1 MVSASPITPI
11 RQQYLDVKRQY
22 PDAIVFFRLGDFY
35 ETFDA
40 DAHVVAEELDIVLT
54 SRNVAKGQRV
64 PMAGVPHHAA
74 EGYIARLIARGYKVA
89 ICEQVSSVPLDG
101 LMPRQVVRVVTPGTV
116 TEPGLLADKRNNYL
130 VSVAR
135 DGASAGV
142 AYVDVST
149 GDMAT
154 TQFPDPDGQSLVREL
169 DRLAPAEL
177 VVSDQGRPSYEQGEE
192 QTVEAHRRYPELA
205 GIASSITLY
214 DSWRF
219 EYGNCRQALLE
230 QLHVVTLAG
239 FGCEEL
245 PLAVQAAGVLI
256 QYLKEHSR
264 GALAQLDSLSTYST
278 ASFMALDVS
287 TRRNLE
293 LVETLRDR
301 GLKGS
306 LLWVLDHTQTPMG
319 GRLLRQWITQ
329 PLLDRAALEQ
339 RLSAVQSCLQSPTHR
354 AGLRQTLHGF
364 GDLTRLCNR
373 VAQRIATPRDLLGLQ
388 ASLARTAQLRDTLAA
403 LVAVDQIPGTP
414 AIYPIDPETLDP
426 CEEAAGW
433 IGDAIVEDPP
443 ALLANGRVIRSG
455 YSRERDGI
463 DASVAEAR
471 RWVANLEAAE
481 RTRTGIRSLKVGFN
495 KVFGYYI
502 EITRSNS
509 DAAPAEYIRK
519 QTLVNAERY
528 ITPELKERE
537 SLILHAEERAGELEA
552 ELYGELLERL
562 RKVTDRIR
570 GTAQAVAHLDVY
582 LALAQAA
589 SEYGYV
595 RPELGDD
602 RRIVIKAARHP
613 VVERTLTAGSFVPN
627 DVLLDGDQAI
637 HVITGP
643 NMSGKSTY
651 LRMVALITLMAQIGS
666 FVPAERAHVGLVDR
680 IFSRVGAQDEIAS
693 GHSTF
698 MVEMVELANI
708 LNHATERSLL
718 ILDEI
723 GRGTSTY
730 DGISIAWAVVEYLHN
745 QPGLCPRTLFAT
757 HYHELTELASF
768 LPSVHNENVAVQSQG
783 DQVVFTHYIVPGGSD
798 RSYGIHVAEMAGLP
812 HPVVMRAREI
822 LHDLEGSA
830 RRVPVASG
838 AAVIK
843 VRQLTLLPDTH
854 PALEALRQLKVDEI
868 SPLEALNRLADLQ
881 RLASL

>member
-1 MVSASPITPI
+1 MVPASPITPI

-74 EGYIARLIARGYKVA
+74 EGYIAKLIAKGFKVA
-89 ICEQVSSVPLDG
+89 ICEQVSAVPLDG

-116 TEPGLLADKRNNYL
+116 TEPGLLAEKRNNYL

-135 DGASAGV
+135 DGASSGV

-154 TQFPDPDGQSLVREL
+154 TQFPDPDGLSLIREL

-192 QTVEAHRRYPELA
+192 QTAEARRRYPEMSA
-205 GIASSITLY
+205 ISSSITLY

-239 FGCEEL
+239 FGCEDL

-278 ASFMALDVS
+278 SSFMALDVS

-329 PLLDRAALEQ
+329 PLLDRTALEQ
-339 RLSAVQSCLQSPTHR
+339 RLSAVQSCLQNPTPR

-364 GDLTRLCNR
+364 GDMTRLCNR
-373 VAQRIATPRDLLGLQ
+373 VAQGIATPRDLLGLQ
-388 ASLARTAQLRDTLAA
+388 LSLARTAELRKTLAT
-403 LVAVDQIPGTP
+403 LVELNQMPGTP
-414 AIYPIDPETLDP
+414 EMYPLDPASLDP

-443 ALLANGRVIRSG
+443 ALLGGGRVIRPG

-471 RWVANLEAAE
+471 RWVASLEAAE
-481 RTRTGIRSLKVGFN
+481 RARTGIRSLKVGFN

-502 EITRSNS
+502 EITRSNT
-509 DAAPAEYIRK
+509 DAVPAEYIRK

-528 ITPELKERE
+528 ITSELKERE

-562 RKVTDRIR
+562 RGVADRIR
-570 GTAQAVAHLDVY
+570 ATAQAIAHLDVY

-589 SEYGYV
+589 ADYGYV

-602 RRIVIKAARHP
+602 RRIVLKAARHP
-613 VVERTLTAGSFVPN
+613 VVERTLAAGSFVPN

-666 FVPAERAHVGLVDR
+666 FVPAESAYVGLVDR

-693 GHSTF
+693 GQSTF

-708 LNHATERSLL
+708 LNHATDRSLL

-745 QPGLCPRTLFAT
+745 QPALCPRTLFAT
-757 HYHELTELASF
+757 HYHELTELAS
-768 LPSVHNENVAVQSQG
+768 LSASRSQ
-783 DQVVFTHYIVPGGSD
+783 
-798 RSYGIHVAEMAGLP
+798 
-812 HPVVMRAREI
+812 
-822 LHDLEGSA
+822 
-830 RRVPVASG
+830 
-838 AAVIK
+838 
-843 VRQLTLLPDTH
+843 
-854 PALEALRQLKVDEI
+854 
-868 SPLEALNRLADLQ
+868 
-881 RLASL
+881 

>member
-1 MVSASPITPI
+1 MVPPSPTTPI
-11 RQQYLDVKRQY
+11 RQQYLDIKRDY

-40 DAHVVAEELDIVLT
+40 DAHTVAQQLDIVLT
-54 SRNVAKGQRV
+54 SRNVAQGQRV

-74 EGYIARLIARGYKVA
+74 EGYIAKLIEKGYKVA
-89 ICEQVSSVPLDG
+89 ICEQMSDEPLNG

-116 TEPGLLADKRNNYL
+116 MEPGLLAEKRNNYL
-130 VSVAR
+130 VSIVR
-135 DGASAGV
+135 DGHTAGV
-142 AYVDVST
+142 AYVDIST
-149 GDMAT
+149 GDLAT
-154 TQFPDPDGQSLVREL
+154 TQFDDPDGQALLREL

-177 VVSDQGRPSYEQGEE
+177 VVNDQGQPSYEQGEA
-192 QTVEAHRRYPELA
+192 QTAEAHRRYPDLA
-205 GIASSITLY
+205 GLASAVTLY

-219 EYGNCRQALLE
+219 EYGNCRQALLDH
-230 QLHVVTLAG
+230 LGVATLAG
-239 FGCEEL
+239 FGCENL
-245 PLAVQAAGVLI
+245 PSAVRAAGVLI

-264 GALAQLDSLSTYST
+264 NALAQLNSLSTYST
-278 ASFMALDVS
+278 DSFMALDIS

-339 RLSAVQSCLQSPTHR
+339 RLSAVEACLLSPTRR
-354 AGLRQTLHGF
+354 ADLRGILHGLS
-364 GDLTRLCNR
+364 DLTRLGNR
-373 VAQRIATPRDLLGLQ
+373 VVQGIATPRDLLALQ
-388 ASLARTAQLRDTLAA
+388 TSLARTAEVRASVAT
-403 LVAVDQIPGTP
+403 LVAQGQMAGTSEM
-414 AIYPIDPETLDP
+414 YPLDPKTLDP
-426 CEEAAGW
+426 CEDAAGW
-433 IGDAIVEDPP
+433 ISEAIVEDPP
-443 ALLANGRVIRSG
+443 ALLSGGRVIRPG

-463 DASVAEAR
+463 DASVSEAR
-471 RWVANLEAAE
+471 RWVADLEAVE
-481 RTRTGIRSLKVGFN
+481 RSRTGIKNLKVGFN

-502 EITRSNS
+502 EITRSNT
-509 DAAPAEYIRK
+509 DAVPDEYIRK

-537 SLILHAEERAGELEA
+537 SLILHAEERAQELEA
-552 ELYGELLERL
+552 ELYGELLQRL
-562 RKVTDRIR
+562 RGAADRIR

-589 SEYGYV
+589 ADHDYV

-602 RRIVIKAARHP
+602 RRIVLKAARHP

-627 DVLLDGDQAI
+627 DVLLDDEQAI
-637 HVITGP
+637 HLITGP

-666 FVPAERAHVGLVDR
+666 FVPAESAYIGLVDR

-693 GHSTF
+693 GQSTF

-708 LNHATERSLL
+708 LNHATDRSLL

-757 HYHELTELASF
+757 HYHELTELEGF
-768 LPSVHNENVAVQSQG
+768 LPRVHNENVAVHSQG
-783 DQVVFTHYIVPGGSD
+783 EQVVFTHFIVPGGAD

-812 HPVVMRAREI
+812 RPVVARAREI
-822 LHDLEGSA
+822 LLDLEGSA

-854 PALEALRQLKVDEI
+854 PALEALRELQVDEL
-868 SPLEALNRLADLQ
+868 SPLEALNRLAELQ
-881 RLASL
+881 RLARG